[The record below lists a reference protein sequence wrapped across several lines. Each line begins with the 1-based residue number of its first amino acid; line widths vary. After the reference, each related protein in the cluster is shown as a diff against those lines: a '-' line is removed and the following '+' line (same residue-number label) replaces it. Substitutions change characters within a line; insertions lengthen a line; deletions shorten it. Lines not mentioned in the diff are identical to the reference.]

1 MEVKKAD
8 RPIEVLLIEDDAGDL
23 LLTKRMLAK
32 TDYNAFHLICAES
45 LSTAIKCSTEG
56 KIDVILSDLN
66 LPDSSGIETF
76 LKLKLQIPEI
86 PIVVFSGFGDDAQFL
101 KVVREGAQDYLIK
114 GQVDGNSLVRSLRYA
129 IERKMAED
137 NIRRLAYHDSL
148 TGLPSRTLFA
158 DRCMMAMAENRR
170 NQKKTALIMVDLD
183 HFKDI
188 NDNLGHDAGD
198 EVLKEVGARLES
210 ILRQTDTICRIGG
223 DEFALLISEVSL
235 KETVKIVAKRIID
248 VLNKPFTLNGLKEV
262 MTASLGIA
270 IYPEDGKS
278 LRTLM
283 KHADTAMYEVKKR
296 GRNNYLY
303 YQPSMNIKSLA

>member
-1 MEVKKAD
+1 VEVKKAD

-45 LSTAIKCSTEG
+45 LSTAIKCTAEA

-114 GQVDGNSLVRSLRYA
+114 GKFDSDSLVRSLRYA
-129 IERKMAED
+129 IERKTAED

-223 DEFALLISEVSL
+223 DEFALLISDVSL

-248 VLNKPFTLNGLKEV
+248 VLNKPFTLNGLKEL

-283 KHADTAMYEVKKR
+283 KHADMAMYEVKKR

>member
-1 MEVKKAD
+1 VEVKKAGK
-8 RPIEVLLIEDDAGDL
+8 PIEVLLIEDDAGDL

-76 LKLKLQIPEI
+76 LKLKLQVPEI
-86 PIVVFSGFGDDAQFL
+86 PIVVFSGFGDEAEFL
-101 KVVREGAQDYLIK
+101 KAVREGAQDYLIK

-158 DRCMMAMAENRR
+158 DRRTLAPGR
-170 NQKKTALIMVDLD
+170 VDLT
-183 HFKDI
+183 DI
-188 NDNLGHDAGD
+188 ATAGVAGELFRVPDSSAGAGLPAWRRWYRAIVCAAPGPGCKALGSSGPQRRYSDGSEKRLVNIQDASNHSVPEPAMSGR
-198 EVLKEVGARLES
+198 GG
-210 ILRQTDTICRIGG
+210 RIHS
-223 DEFALLISEVSL
+223 A
-235 KETVKIVAKRIID
+235 AWR
-248 VLNKPFTLNGLKEV
+248 
-262 MTASLGIA
+262 
-270 IYPEDGKS
+270 
-278 LRTLM
+278 RT
-283 KHADTAMYEVKKR
+283 
-296 GRNNYLY
+296 GN
-303 YQPSMNIKSLA
+303 

>member
-1 MEVKKAD
+1 VEVKKAGK
-8 RPIEVLLIEDDAGDL
+8 PIEVLLIEDDAGDL

-76 LKLKLQIPEI
+76 LKLKLQVPEI
-86 PIVVFSGFGDDAQFL
+86 PIVVFSGFGDEAEFL
-101 KVVREGAQDYLIK
+101 KAVREGAQDYLIK

-223 DEFALLISEVSL
+223 DEFALLISDVSL

-270 IYPEDGKS
+270 IYP
-278 LRTLM
+278 
-283 KHADTAMYEVKKR
+283 
-296 GRNNYLY
+296 
-303 YQPSMNIKSLA
+303 

>member
-1 MEVKKAD
+1 VEVKKAD

-45 LSTAIKCSTEG
+45 LSTAIKCTAEA

-76 LKLKLQIPEI
+76 LKLKLQVPEI
-86 PIVVFSGFGDDAQFL
+86 PIVVFSGFGDEAEFL
-101 KVVREGAQDYLIK
+101 KAVREGAQDYLIK

-223 DEFALLISEVSL
+223 DEFALLISDVSL

-283 KHADTAMYEVKKR
+283 KHADMAMYEVKKR

>member
-1 MEVKKAD
+1 MVTKKTD
-8 RPIEVLLIEDDAGDL
+8 RPIQVLLIEDDAGDL

-32 TDYNAFHLICAES
+32 TDFNAFNLICAGS
-45 LSTAIKCSTEG
+45 LSAAIKCSSAG

-76 LKLKLQIPEI
+76 LKLKLQVPEI
-86 PIVVFSGFGDDAQFL
+86 PIVVFSGFGDEAEFL
-101 KVVREGAQDYLIK
+101 KAVREGAQDYLIK
-114 GQVDGNSLVRSLRYA
+114 GQINGNLLVRSLRYA

-137 NIRRLAYHDSL
+137 DIRELAYHDSL

-158 DRCMMAMAENRR
+158 DRCMMALAENRR
-170 NQKKTALIMVDLD
+170 NQKKTALMMVDLD

-188 NDNLGHDAGD
+188 NDNLGHEAGD

-223 DEFALLISEVSL
+223 DEFALLNVSL